1 VRRFVSDGFTALFAT
16 VNDYITALGV
26 GKRSYRAKYSAA
38 VILAVAGVDINVKRA
53 KAEWAVVTRGVSE
66 RKHLFAAIGTNKAAI
81 IFLKAFIFHYFYSFT
96 ARSGICLQIG

>member
-66 RKHLFAAIGTNKAAI
+66 RKHLFAAILAYKSVIVFCKSFSFHIHTDPPPFDSICAI
-81 IFLKAFIFHYFYSFT
+81 DL
-96 ARSGICLQIG
+96 